1 MLCVVS
7 QILETELSLRV
18 FESRVLRVKS
28 GSKRDEVT
36 WEGRKLHNEELNDLH
51 CPPNVIRVMK

>member
-7 QILETELSLRV
+7 QTLETELSLRV

-36 WEGRKLHNEELNDLH
+36 WEGRKLHNEELNDLN